1 MIDAPSARR
10 MAENEVVFRTY
21 NETMQQGLSDL
32 AQVAKEDRQ
41 EHLMLEAHEE
51 LHFYCECSDENCRER
66 IIMPPQTYADFHKK
80 RNHFIVVNGHEV
92 DEIEHIVYSGDDF
105 AVVEKYIQ
113 PPEIVDQLKV
123 TNVDN
128 VS

>member
-21 NETMQQGLSDL
+21 NETMQQGLVDL

-66 IIMPPQTYADFHKK
+66 IIMPPQTYADCQHDVAWWICLVCEQYPKS
-80 RNHFIVVNGHEV
+80 I
-92 DEIEHIVYSGDDF
+92 DEHVKSH
-105 AVVEKYIQ
+105 A
-113 PPEIVDQLKV
+113 
-123 TNVDN
+123 
-128 VS
+128 SA